1 MRNNAIVAGGLL
13 AAALAACG
21 SNEPLPVVEQIVIR
35 EPGEPAANSVIE
47 QAARAAGESAGDMD
61 LVALGEEAFQ
71 LCTGCHNADP
81 GGPSMAGPNLH
92 GIVGMAAASKP
103 DYPYSAALAASG
115 ITWDAASLDRFL
127 ANPAAYVEGTSM
139 VAGAVR
145 DGEERAAIV
154 AYLAST
160 SK

>member
-1 MRNNAIVAGGLL
+1 MRNNAILAAGLL
-13 AAALAACG
+13 TAALAACG
-21 SNEPLPVVEQIVIR
+21 SSEPEPVVEQIIIR
-35 EPGEPAANSVIE
+35 EPGAPVAAVEPEADEGAAT
-47 QAARAAGESAGDMD
+47 GEVD

-71 LCTGCHNADP
+71 VCTGCHNADP

-92 GIVGMAAASKP
+92 GVVGRKAGAAA
-103 DYPYSAALAASG
+103 DYPYSEALASSG
-115 ITWDAASLDRFL
+115 ITWDYASLDRFL
-127 ANPAAYVEGTSM
+127 ANPNGYVEGTSM

-160 SK
+160 SEGS